1 MKNTKF
7 KGFLPAVIVIIVVA
21 LVTFGLIRRCNT
33 DDSTLA
39 DDYSRPGDDTLSVAI
54 EMSRLTYSMHN
65 DTAEGFDYQI
75 LTDIGHIHKI
85 PVSFHPIN
93 DLEAAFRGLD
103 EGEYDIVVAS
113 VPATNRLKEF
123 FSTTDPIY
131 IDRQVL
137 VQQRDTS
144 GIVKIASPEQLR
156 NDSVWIAEGSPAR
169 TRLVNM
175 ARELGD
181 SIYIFSEPGY
191 SAEHL
196 AIMTALG
203 ELPRAV
209 VSESI
214 AKHVAADYPNLDIS
228 VPMSFNQFQVWTV
241 APRDSVL
248 RDSINSWLES
258 YKASPAFR
266 ELKEKYL

>member
-1 MKNTKF
+1 MKNAKL
-7 KGFLPAVIVIIVVA
+7 KGLLPVVIAIIVVA
-21 LVTFGLIRRCNT
+21 LVVFGLVRRCNT
-33 DDSTLA
+33 DNSTLA
-39 DDYSRPGDDTLSVAI
+39 NDYSRPGVDTLSVAI
-54 EMSRLTYSMHN
+54 EMSRLTYTMHN

-75 LTDIGHIHKI
+75 LADIGKIHKV
-85 PVSFHPIN
+85 PVSFHPFN
-93 DLEAAFRGLD
+93 DLEAAFKGLND
-103 EGEYDIVVAS
+103 GGYDIVVAS

-123 FSTTDPIY
+123 FSTTNPIY
-131 IDRQVL
+131 TDRQVL

-144 GIVKIASPEQLR
+144 GVVKINSPEQLR

-181 SIYIFSEPGY
+181 SIFILSEPGY

-209 VSESI
+209 VSESV
-214 AKHVAADYPNLDIS
+214 AKHVAADYPQLDVSLPI
-228 VPMSFNQFQVWTV
+228 SFNQFQVWTV

-248 RDSINSWLES
+248 LDSINSWLES
-258 YKASPAFR
+258 YKSSPAFQ
-266 ELKEKYL
+266 ELKERYL